1 MGPTPY
7 PTQPHFSQVGGYL
20 SQTPIGTVEPGA
32 ISLPCVCACVFECV
46 CLVMV
51 HCSCHVRN
59 LRDDGSARCVAYKG
73 FLVCFR
79 CDDEDEDERRA
90 HEEAV
95 L

>member
-1 MGPTPY
+1 
-7 PTQPHFSQVGGYL
+7 
-20 SQTPIGTVEPGA
+20 
-32 ISLPCVCACVFECV
+32 
-46 CLVMV
+46 MV
-51 HCSCHVRN
+51 HCSCHVRS